1 MYLRLTN
8 KLGWALKKSQFII
21 LTHIVLNTFIYLW
34 YCHWFCQGASV
45 TMEKAAVQSATKT
58 FTANNARKVV
68 VVGGWKGFGST
79 EAVMQLTV
87 GTLMFTVASLF
98 LTKYL
103 CSHLTHVLN
112 SKISPG
118 VQQAVGADLVRQVQR
133 ECINFFH
140 RGEKCFLRFQYAP
153 LCLYPCISVFLR
165 SHLTPE
171 EIFERFSLVLKDRCK
186 KN

>member
-1 MYLRLTN
+1 M
-8 KLGWALKKSQFII
+8 
-21 LTHIVLNTFIYLW
+21 
-34 YCHWFCQGASV
+34 
-45 TMEKAAVQSATKT
+45 
-58 FTANNARKVV
+58 

-98 LTKYL
+98 LTKCL

-186 KN
+186 KKLKKHGSFQQSNNMCSALLNNESHTFPTLTRYYCEL